1 MSIFGYE
8 LRKKSATQM
17 PIEERKPI
25 GIGYSDLS
33 GYMGLFSPHVM
44 GSNFVNIFETMG
56 EVYYPIRFIVD
67 RIAGGTYL
75 LKKAKDDSVV
85 WDNEEI
91 NNFLTS
97 PNPLFSFSDFTQLL
111 FIYKYINGN
120 SFLQAALPDSFKQ
133 VPEIWKW
140 CDSYWALPA
149 DRVEIVTPGM
159 IPLFTSSRL
168 EDIITTYRLSTGR
181 GMMEFSPSAI
191 LHDRE
196 VNINMDHS
204 YLRGHSRLTS
214 QKYPIANLAAVYEAR
229 NVIYVKRGALGLLI
243 SKKYDAT
250 GSLPLLKK
258 EKDMIR
264 KDWNDTYGLEH
275 TKSQIGIV
283 DVPSEYV
290 RISMSIQE
298 LQPFKETLVDACQIA
313 GIFGVPSVLIP
324 REDMAKY
331 ENQDIAETSVYT
343 NVIIPEAKKYS
354 KALTRF
360 LGLDK
365 SGLYIDVDF
374 SHVDVLQKRGKERV
388 ETKKI
393 TSEKCRQ
400 EFLSGVITLND
411 WRAQIGES
419 MVDDQLYNKLILHM
433 TDDEMDKIN
442 RLTKSVQVA
451 EVKLPAENRQKK

>member
-1 MSIFGYE
+1 MGLFGYE
-8 LRKKSATQM
+8 LIKKEAKSA
-17 PIEERKPI
+17 PIEEKRPI
-25 GIGYSDLS
+25 GVGVRDISDF
-33 GYMGLFSPHVM
+33 MGLFSPHTM
-44 GSNFVNIFETMG
+44 GDNFVNIFETMG

-67 RIAGGTYL
+67 RIAGGNYL
-75 LKKAKDDSVV
+75 LKKAKNDSIV
-85 WDNEEI
+85 WDNEEV
-91 NNFLTS
+91 NHFLTT
-97 PNPLFSFSDFTQLL
+97 PNPLFSFSELTQLL
-111 FIYKYINGN
+111 FIYKYVNGN
-120 SFLQAALPDSFKQ
+120 SFFQAAIPDSFKHM
-133 VPEIWKW
+133 PERWKW
-140 CDSYWALPA
+140 CNSYWALPSNK
-149 DRVEIVTPGM
+149 VNIITPGR

-168 EDIITTYRLSTGR
+168 EDIITSYRLSTGT
-181 GMMEFSPSAI
+181 GMMDFTPGEI

-196 VNINMDHS
+196 VNINMNHS
-204 YLRGHSRLTS
+204 YLRGHSRLSS

-250 GSLPLLKK
+250 GSLPMDDTEKK
-258 EKDMIR
+258 LIR
-264 KDWNDTYGLEH
+264 KEWSDTYGLNFM
-275 TKSQIGIV
+275 KSQIGIV

-290 RISMSIQE
+290 KISMSIQE
-298 LQPFKETLVDACQIA
+298 LQPFEETLADACQIA
-313 GIFGVPSVLIP
+313 GIFNVPSVLIP
-324 REDMAKY
+324 RKDMAKY

-343 NVIIPEAKKYS
+343 NVIIPEAQKYV

-388 ETKKI
+388 EAKKI

-419 MVDDQLYNKLILHM
+419 MVEDSLYNKLILQM
-433 TDDEMDKIN
+433 ADEEMDKIN
-442 RLTKSVQVA
+442 RFIKSGS
-451 EVKLPAENRQKK
+451 RRT